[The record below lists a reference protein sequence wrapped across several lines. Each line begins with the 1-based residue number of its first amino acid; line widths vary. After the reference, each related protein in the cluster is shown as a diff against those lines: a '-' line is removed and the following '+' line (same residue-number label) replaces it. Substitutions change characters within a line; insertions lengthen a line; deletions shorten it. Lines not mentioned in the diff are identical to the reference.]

1 MLTKIE
7 SKGDGSSLGF
17 LANWGALL
25 EPLKLH
31 PEECRLRASRLCGN
45 NMGGGGAINGQI
57 LHIEIVKRM
66 LKRAWFN
73 AKLFA
78 EPVRPDD
85 DEGVEANDEAKEAG
99 VDNVVVT
106 VDKVSDHLD

>member
-45 NMGGGGAINGQI
+45 NMGGRGGLGYKWPNSAHRNS
-57 LHIEIVKRM
+57 K
-66 LKRAWFN
+66 KN
-73 AKLFA
+73 AK
-78 EPVRPDD
+78 
-85 DEGVEANDEAKEAG
+85 
-99 VDNVVVT
+99 T
-106 VDKVSDHLD
+106 SMI